1 MNYWTQSEKNIWV
14 AAHRGWLDKYPENTM
29 EAFIAAE
36 KLGVDQIETDVRIT
50 KDKQLF
56 AIETNTLPG
65 MTPTSILPAEAAS
78 VGITYSQL
86 IDLIIDKSL
95 YIKR

>member
-1 MNYWTQSEKNIWV
+1 
-14 AAHRGWLDKYPENTM
+14 
-29 EAFIAAE
+29 
-36 KLGVDQIETDVRIT
+36 
-50 KDKQLF
+50 
-56 AIETNTLPG
+56 